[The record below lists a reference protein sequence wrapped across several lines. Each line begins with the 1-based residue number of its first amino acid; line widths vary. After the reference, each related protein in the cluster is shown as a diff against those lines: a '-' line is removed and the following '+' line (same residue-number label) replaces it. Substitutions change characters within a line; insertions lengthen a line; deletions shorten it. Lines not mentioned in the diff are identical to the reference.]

1 MKYLKIA
8 GIIFGILLISGLA
21 YGVITYFRIT
31 GGELKDLGVRYTM
44 ADAERAIQEKAGVE
58 VPDLAQVYFGSNFA
72 TEGEVYV
79 EQTFTDAEISAI
91 QNYANEKAG
100 PFKQVQIKFIGN
112 GMVEAS
118 GYVDDPRV
126 TIPGPVY
133 VRGEVIQTGP
143 KSFTTNIESLQVGD
157 YKVPSAIIEK
167 ANTEFLGYVNGIL
180 SNIEGLDIESVQINN
195 GSVDFKGSLPE
206 KVYGL
211 K

>member
-8 GIIFGILLISGLA
+8 GIVFGVLILSGLA
-21 YGVITYFRIT
+21 YGIVTYLRIT
-31 GGELKDLGVRYTM
+31 GGELKDLGVRYTV

-58 VPDLAQVYFGSNFA
+58 VSDLSKVYFGSNFA
-72 TEGEVYV
+72 TEGQVRV

-100 PFKQVQIKFIGN
+100 PFKQVQIKFIGD
-112 GMVEAS
+112 GLVEAS

-143 KSFTTNIESLQVGD
+143 KSFTTNIQSLQVGD
-157 YKVPSAIIEK
+157 YTVPEAIIEK

-180 SNIEGLDIESVQINN
+180 DGIDGLNIESVQINN
-195 GSVDFKGSLPE
+195 GSVDFKGTLPA

-211 K
+211 N

>member
-8 GIIFGILLISGLA
+8 GIVFGVLLIAGIG
-21 YGVITYFRIT
+21 YGIYTYSALT

-44 ADAERAIQEKAGVE
+44 ADADRAIEDKAGVD
-58 VPDLAQVYFGSNFA
+58 VPDLSRVYFGSNFA

-91 QNYANEKAG
+91 QNYANESSG
-100 PFKQVQIKFIGN
+100 PFKQVQIHFIGN

-157 YKVPSAIIEK
+157 YKVPGAIIEK
-167 ANTEFLGYVNGIL
+167 ANAEFLGYVNGIL
-180 SNIEGLDIESVQINN
+180 DGIDGLNIESVQINN
-195 GSVDFKGSLPE
+195 GSVDFKGTLPE
-206 KVYGL
+206 KVYGTN
-211 K
+211 

>member
-8 GIIFGILLISGLA
+8 GIVFGVLILSGLA
-21 YGVITYFRIT
+21 YGIVTYLRIT
-31 GGELKDLGVRYTM
+31 GGELKDLGVRYTV

-58 VPDLAQVYFGSNFA
+58 VSDLSKVYFGSNFA
-72 TEGEVYV
+72 TEGQVRV

-100 PFKQVQIKFIGN
+100 PFKQVQIKFIGD
-112 GMVEAS
+112 GLVEAS

-143 KSFTTNIESLQVGD
+143 KSFTTNIQSLQVGD
-157 YKVPSAIIEK
+157 YTVPEAIIEK

-180 SNIEGLDIESVQINN
+180 YGIDGLNIESVQINN
-195 GSVDFKGSLPE
+195 GSVDFKGTLPA

-211 K
+211 N